1 MGELAALL
9 TAVFWAAS
17 SIIFTFAGRRVGAP
31 RLNRLRLIFAILWI
45 TITHWFM
52 RGTPLPV
59 DADLT
64 RWGWLGLSGVI
75 GLALG
80 DLFLFTAYVNIGP
93 RLSTLI
99 MASSPVMTA
108 VLSWLLLGETLR
120 ATQIGGIA
128 LTLSGIAWVVLERGN
143 GNGAHADRR
152 TFLVGLLAGLGGAV
166 CQTVGLLLTKQG
178 LTGDYPSISG
188 VAIRMIAATVTLWL
202 AALITGQAGPTLAEL
217 RDRVTLRLMLAG
229 SLVGP
234 FAGIWLSLVAIQYA
248 PVGVASTLM
257 QISPILLL
265 PAGKWIFKEH
275 ISPRAVLGTLVSL
288 AGVLVLILL

>member
-120 ATQIGGIA
+120 PTQMGGIA

-143 GNGAHADRR
+143 GSGAHLDRR

-234 FAGIWLSLVAIQYA
+234 FAGIWLSLVAIQNA